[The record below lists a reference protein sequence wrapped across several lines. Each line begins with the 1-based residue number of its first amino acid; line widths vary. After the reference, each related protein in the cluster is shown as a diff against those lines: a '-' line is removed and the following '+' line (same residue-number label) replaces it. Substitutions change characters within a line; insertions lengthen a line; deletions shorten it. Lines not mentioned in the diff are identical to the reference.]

1 MRHGKATRLYID
13 ARIVGS
19 NQRTRITT
27 VQLPQDITIAVI
39 DILPDGR
46 LRIQYTE
53 GTKCNATG

>member
-13 ARIVGS
+13 AKIVGS

-39 DILPDGR
+39 DHLPDGR
-46 LRIQYTE
+46 VQIYYVERKYR
-53 GTKCNATG
+53 